1 MSKIT
6 VVDAIMGSGKTS
18 WAVQHMN
25 EAPASKKFIYI
36 TPFNDEVTRIKESV
50 TGRTFRSTHNEDYA
64 GKKMHVLK
72 SWIAD
77 GADIVSTHALFQKA
91 DDELIDLLTDA
102 GYTLILDEVMDVI
115 DVANISQQDIKI
127 LLDAKKIEVNE
138 DRRVVWV
145 SDEYVDGRF
154 YDIKLFAK
162 AGTLFYH
169 RGKFLIWTFPPRIFA
184 AFDEVINLTY
194 LFEAQIQR
202 YYYDLH
208 GLEYTV
214 KSVRKSGDNYE
225 LADYDPS
232 MEGRTE
238 IFKLIDLYEGPL
250 NDVAKQKNA
259 LSSTWLDNAKPEQM
273 KTLANNTY
281 NFLYNRCGA
290 KGFDA
295 LWTTKKDKK
304 TRRPKI
310 RVRSYADS
318 FLHLNAR
325 ATNDYADRWALA
337 YVYNRY
343 AHPFE
348 RVFFEDRGI
357 SVNQDL
363 LAVSDL
369 LQWVWRS
376 RIRKGQPIKLY
387 LPSSRM
393 RSLLK
398 AWANYEI

>member
-1 MSKIT
+1 VSKIT

-18 WAVQHMN
+18 WAVQYMN

-50 TGRTFRSTHNEDYA
+50 TGRAFRSTHNEDYA

-91 DDELIDLLTDA
+91 DDELVDLLTDA

-115 DVANISQQDIKI
+115 DIANISQQDIKI

-169 RGKFLIWTFPPRIFA
+169 RGKFLIWTFPPRIFD
-184 AFDEVINLTY
+184 AFDEVVNLTY

-214 KSVRKSGDNYE
+214 KSVRKSGDTYELTNYE
-225 LADYDPS
+225 PS
-232 MEGRTE
+232 MEGRAE
-238 IFKLIDLYEGPL
+238 VFKLIELYEGPL

-259 LSSTWLDNAKPEQM
+259 LSSTWLDNAKPEQI

-281 NFLYNRCGA
+281 NFLYNKCGA
-290 KGFDA
+290 KGSDA

-304 TRRPKI
+304 TRRPKF

-318 FLHLNAR
+318 FLHLNVR

-376 RIRKGQPIKLY
+376 RIRRGEPIKLY

>member
-1 MSKIT
+1 MRKIM

-25 EAPASKKFIYI
+25 DAPAHKRFIYI

-50 TGRTFRSTHNEDYA
+50 TGRTFRSTHNDDYE
-64 GKKMHVLK
+64 GRKMHVLK
-72 SWIAD
+72 QWITD

-91 DDELIDLLTDA
+91 DDELVELLTDA

-115 DVANISQQDIKI
+115 DVANISQQDIRI

-138 DRRVVWV
+138 EKRVVWA
-145 SDEYVDGRF
+145 SDEYVEGRF
-154 YDIKLFAK
+154 SDIKLFAK

-169 RGKFLIWTFPPRIFA
+169 RGQFLIWTFPPRIFGV
-184 AFDEVINLTY
+184 FDEVINLTY
-194 LFEAQIQR
+194 LFDAQIQR
-202 YYYDLH
+202 YYYELH
-208 GLEYTV
+208 SLEYELR
-214 KSVRKSGDNYE
+214 SVVRNYDRYE
-225 LADYDPS
+225 LTPYDRTS
-232 MEGRTE
+232 EGRAE
-238 IFKLIDLYEGPL
+238 IFQLIDLYEGPL
-250 NDVAKQKNA
+250 NDVAKQRNA
-259 LSSTWLDNAKPEQM
+259 LSSRWLDNAKPDQI
-273 KTLANNTY
+273 KALANNTY
-281 NFLYNRCGA
+281 NFLYNKCNAKGA
-290 KGFDA
+290 KT
-295 LWTTKKDKK
+295 LWTIKKDRK
-304 TRRPKI
+304 TGRPKI
-310 RVRSYADS
+310 RVKSYSDS

-376 RIRKGQPIKLY
+376 RIRKGEPINLY